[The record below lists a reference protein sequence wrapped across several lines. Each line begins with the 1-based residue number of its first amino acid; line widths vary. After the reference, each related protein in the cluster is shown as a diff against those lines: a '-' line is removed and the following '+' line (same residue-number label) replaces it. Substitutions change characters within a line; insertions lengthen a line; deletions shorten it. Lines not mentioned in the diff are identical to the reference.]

1 MRTISK
7 VLGETQVLKFQAN
20 KPMNITL
27 KISQFGLKHFAKVP
41 RKIKGLSRLLLDITN
56 YYGKGCIISVVLIY
70 YLLLPFLWLV
80 SCSYIRD

>member
-7 VLGETQVLKFQAN
+7 VLGETQFLKFLAS

-41 RKIKGLSRLLLDITN
+41 RKIKGSSRLLLDITN
-56 YYGKGCIISVVLIY
+56 YYGNGCIISVVLK
-70 YLLLPFLWLV
+70 
-80 SCSYIRD
+80 